1 MYIKYVDN
9 FNISLAPRERDSIL
23 TKQTIKMCDR
33 YNMNGN
39 EPILKKLRK
48 TVLCCVFSLL
58 HSYEARV
65 ILRRISN

>member
-1 MYIKYVDN
+1 
-9 FNISLAPRERDSIL
+9 
-23 TKQTIKMCDR
+23 MCDR

-48 TVLCCVFSLL
+48 TVLCCDFSLL
-58 HSYEARV
+58 RSYEAGV